1 MLKLQRI
8 FKNYQETGALSEQV
22 NLYGFIAPEVFLTK
36 SGETGV
42 ILEVRGVD
50 YECLDQAAID
60 GFTKRLES
68 ALKLF
73 DENCRLYQYLFKRNN
88 QTIPYLLYGNP
99 VVDAAIENR
108 IAYLRAMAGTLF
120 ALSVYYV
127 VLYRRSETSERLQA
141 ALSRFFEHPSQS
153 FFELCAKSF
162 STKKTVLWLGKDLDQ
177 AQVAVLQ
184 KARNFILQVSDFLPA
199 RILGKQEAF
208 AVLKRTLNFDPE
220 KLGAA
225 RLKHDTFLDY
235 YLPESHVECH
245 RRHLRV
251 DDDYVKVLTLKEPS
265 AQSFPLIFRRLLEV
279 EANYHIV
286 TEWKKED
293 SGKTRRTIQAKRRH
307 FHNTKRSFV
316 SQVSLGDA
324 PAQDSLLD
332 DSKEAQ
338 VRELGE
344 GLQEIEIA
352 GNYFGLFA
360 LTVVI
365 YDRDLA
371 KVERACAEFYK
382 VFSVHDAQLYE
393 EKYNLLNA
401 FLAAVPGNHAF
412 NLRYLYLANTNYAD
426 FSFLFTLD
434 SGEVRNRH
442 LRAEYLA
449 VLETN
454 HHTPYFLNLHYRDV
468 AHTMILGR
476 TGAGK
481 SFLLNFLITHVQKY
495 APHTFIFDLGGSFE
509 SLTQLFGG
517 SYVRLGLESQDFK
530 INPFSLPP
538 TKENLD
544 FLALFLKV
552 LMQSQRAGELDP
564 ATERDLYHQIENLYS
579 VEPSLRTLGVLA
591 NTLGHDLSGRLA
603 KWTRGGQFG
612 FLFDNAED
620 TISFSRFQSF
630 DFQRMSGYP
639 ELLEPLLF
647 YILHRANAVISDREI
662 GSIFKA
668 FFIDEAWVF
677 LKNSSIQRYVVE
689 ALKTWRKHNA
699 AMVLSTQSLDEL
711 KRSDILDVIIESCA
725 TKIFLANPDMDRDLY
740 RRQFHLNETEVEL
753 IANLIP
759 KQQFLIKTPE
769 LGKVANLNVD
779 RKSYWLYTNDP
790 YDNKRRKEALHTHG
804 LERGLEVLA
813 GEHP

>member
-1 MLKLQRI
+1 MLKLKRI
-8 FKNYQETGALSEQV
+8 FKNYEETGSLSEQV
-22 NLYGFIAPEVFLTK
+22 NLYGFIGPEVFLTK

-42 ILEVRGVD
+42 VLEVCGVD
-50 YECLDQAAID
+50 YECLEQAAID

-73 DENCRLYQYLFKRNN
+73 DENCRVYQYLFKRNN
-88 QTIPYLLYGNP
+88 QSIPYQLYANP
-99 VVDAAIENR
+99 VVDAAIANR
-108 IAYLRAMAGTLF
+108 IAHLQSKADTVF

-127 VLYRRSETSERLQA
+127 VLYQRPQTSEPLA
-141 ALSRFFEHPSQS
+141 TAVSGFLEHPAKT
-153 FFELCAKSF
+153 FLEVCAQSF
-162 STKKTVLWLGKDLDQ
+162 STKKTVLFLGRDLDD
-177 AQVAVLQ
+177 AQTAVLE
-184 KARNFILQVSDFLPA
+184 KARNFLLQVSDFLPA
-199 RILGKQEAF
+199 RILGKHEAF
-208 AVLKRTLNFDPE
+208 SVLKRTLNFDPE
-220 KLGAA
+220 KLRAA

-251 DDDYVKVLTLKEPS
+251 DNDYLKVLTLKEPS

-293 SGKTRRTIQAKRRH
+293 SGKTRRTIQSKRRH
-307 FHNTKRSFV
+307 FHNTKRSFA

-324 PAQDSLLD
+324 PAQDVLLD

-352 GNYFGLFA
+352 GNYFGLFS

-371 KVERACAEFYK
+371 KVERTCAEFYK

-434 SGEVRNRH
+434 SGEARNRH

-454 HHTPYFLNLHYRDV
+454 HHTPYFLNLHYQDV

-481 SFLLNFLITHVQKY
+481 SFLLNFLITSLQKY
-495 APHTFIFDLGGSFE
+495 SPLTFIFDLGGSFE

-517 SYVRLGLESQDFK
+517 SYVRVGLESQDFK
-530 INPFSLPP
+530 INPFSLAPS
-538 TKENLD
+538 KENLD

-552 LMQSQRAGELDP
+552 LMQGQKLGELDP
-564 ATERDLYHQIENLYS
+564 ATERELYHQIENLYS
-579 VEPSLRTLGVLA
+579 VDPALRTLGVLR
-591 NTLGHDLSGRLA
+591 NTLGHDLAGRLA

-630 DFQRMSGYP
+630 DFQRMSAYP

-647 YILHRANAVISDREI
+647 YILHRANSVISDRER
-662 GSIFKA
+662 SSVFKA

-677 LKNSSIQRYVVE
+677 LKNPSIQRYVVE

-711 KRSDILDVIIESCA
+711 KRSDIVDVIIESCA

-740 RRQFHLNETEVEL
+740 RRQFHLNQTEVEL

-759 KQQFLIKTPE
+759 KQQFLIKTPD

-779 RKSYWLYTNDP
+779 PKSYWLYTNDP
-790 YDNKRRKEALHTHG
+790 YDNKKRKEAFEKHG
-804 LERGLEVLA
+804 FERGLEVLA
-813 GEHP
+813 GELP

>member
-1 MLKLQRI
+1 MLRLRRI
-8 FKNYQETGALSEQV
+8 FKNYQETGSLAEQV
-22 NLYGFIAPEVFLTK
+22 NLYGFIGPETFLTK

-42 ILEVRGVD
+42 VLEVHGVD

-60 GFTKRLES
+60 GLTKRLES

-88 QTIPYLLYGNP
+88 QTIPYQLYANP

-108 IAYLRAMAGTLF
+108 ITYLRAKAGTLF

-127 VLYRRSETSERLQA
+127 VLYQRSQTSERLA
-141 ALSRFFEHPSQS
+141 SALSGFLEHPSKG
-153 FFELCAKSF
+153 FFELCARTF
-162 STKKTVLWLGKDLDQ
+162 STKKTVLVLGKDLDQ
-177 AQVAVLQ
+177 AQAAVLQ

-199 RILGKQEAF
+199 RILGKHEAF
-208 AVLKRTLNFDPE
+208 SVLKRTLNFDPE

-235 YLPESHVECH
+235 YLPESHVACH

-251 DDDYVKVLTLKEPS
+251 DDHYVKLLTLKEPS

-307 FHNTKRSFV
+307 FHNTKRSFA
-316 SQVSLGDA
+316 SQVSLNDA
-324 PAQDSLLD
+324 PAQDVLLD

-352 GNYFGLFA
+352 GNYFGLFS

-393 EKYNLLNA
+393 ENYNLLNA

-454 HHTPYFLNLHYRDV
+454 HHTPYFLNLHYHDV

-481 SFLLNFLITHVQKY
+481 SFLLNFFITSLQKY

-517 SYVRLGLESQDFK
+517 SYVRVGLESQDFK
-530 INPFSLPP
+530 INPFSLAP

-544 FLALFLKV
+544 FLALFVKV
-552 LMQSQRAGELDP
+552 LIQSQRAGELDP
-564 ATERDLYHQIENLYS
+564 ATERDLYYQIENLYS
-579 VEPSLRTLGVLA
+579 VDPALRTLGVLA
-591 NTLGHDLSGRLA
+591 NTLGHHLSDRLA

-647 YILHRANAVISDREI
+647 YILHRANAVISNRDT
-662 GSIFKA
+662 SSVFKA
-668 FFIDEAWVF
+668 FLIDEAWV
-677 LKNSSIQRYVVE
+677 LLRNPSIQRYVVE
-689 ALKTWRKHNA
+689 ALKTWRKHNT

-711 KRSDILDVIIESCA
+711 KRSDILEVIIESCA

-740 RRQFHLNETEVEL
+740 RRQFHLNQTEVEL

-759 KQQFLIKTPE
+759 KQQFLIKTPD

-779 RKSYWLYTNDP
+779 PKSYWLYTNDP
-790 YDNKRRKEALHTHG
+790 YDNKKRKEAFAAHG
-804 LERGLEVLA
+804 FERGLEVLA
-813 GEHP
+813 GERS

>member
-8 FKNYQETGALSEQV
+8 FKNYEETGSLSEQV
-22 NLYGFIAPEVFLTK
+22 NLYGFIGPEVFLTK

-42 ILEVRGVD
+42 VLEVKGVD
-50 YECLDQAAID
+50 YECLDRAAID
-60 GFTKRLES
+60 GLTKRLES

-73 DENCRLYQYLFKRNN
+73 DENCRVYQYLFKRNN
-88 QTIPYLLYGNP
+88 QTLPFKLYGNP
-99 VVDAAIENR
+99 IVDAAIRNR
-108 IAYLRAMAGTLF
+108 IAFLEGKAGTLF
-120 ALSVYYV
+120 SLCVYYV
-127 VLYRRSETSERLQA
+127 VLYQRLDASERLGT
-141 ALSRFFEHPSQS
+141 ALSRFLEHPTQS
-153 FFELCAKSF
+153 FFELCAQSF
-162 STKKTVLWLGKDLDQ
+162 STKKMVLVLGKDLEEAQ
-177 AQVAVLQ
+177 AAVLH
-184 KARNFILQVSDFLPA
+184 KARSFILQVSDFLPA
-199 RILGKQEAF
+199 RILPKQEAF
-208 AVLKRTLNFDPE
+208 SVLKKTLNFDAQ

-225 RLKHDTFLDY
+225 RLKHDTFLDF

-265 AQSFPLIFRRLLEV
+265 SQSFPLIFERLLEV
-279 EANYHIV
+279 EANYHVV

-293 SGKTRRTIQAKRRH
+293 SGKTRRAIQSKRRH
-307 FHNTKRSFV
+307 FHNTKRSFA
-316 SQVSLGDA
+316 SQVNLNDA
-324 PAQDSLLD
+324 PAQDMLLD

-338 VRELGE
+338 VRELGQ

-352 GNYFGLFA
+352 GNYFGLFS

-371 KVERACAEFYK
+371 KVDQACAEFYK

-401 FLAAVPGNHAF
+401 FLAAVPGNHVF

-434 SGEVRNRH
+434 SGDIRNRH
-442 LRAEYLA
+442 LRTEYLA

-481 SFLLNFLITHVQKY
+481 SFLLNFLITSLQKY
-495 APHTFIFDLGGSFE
+495 SPHTFIFDLGGSFE
-509 SLTQLFGG
+509 SLTRLFGG
-517 SYVRLGLESQDFK
+517 SYVRVGLESRDFK
-530 INPFSLPP
+530 INPFSLAP

-552 LMQSQRAGELDP
+552 LLQGNKPAELEP

-579 VEPSLRTLGVLA
+579 VDPALRTLSVLS
-591 NTLGHDLSGRLA
+591 NTLGHELSGRLA

-612 FLFDNAED
+612 FLFDNVED

-639 ELLEPLLF
+639 EPLEPLLF
-647 YILHRANAVISDREI
+647 YILHRANVVICDRET
-662 GSIFKA
+662 SSVFKA

-677 LKNSSIQRYVVE
+677 LKNPSIQRYVVE

-711 KRSDILDVIIESCA
+711 KRSDILDIIIESCA
-725 TKIFLANPDMDRDLY
+725 TKLFLANPDMDRDLY
-740 RRQFHLNETEVEL
+740 QHQFHLNETEIGL
-753 IANLIP
+753 IANLMP

-790 YDNKRRKEALHTHG
+790 YDNKKRKEAFEQHG
-804 LERGLEVLA
+804 FERGLEVLA
-813 GEHP
+813 LEGA